1 LEKIRLGQTNLI
13 VSKLGFGGAPLEKS
27 SEEEAVAAVKRCI
40 EHGITF
46 FDTATEY
53 HSEPWIGKAIAG
65 QRDKLVISTK
75 CECKDNGY
83 VENNIKQSLKDLG
96 IKYIDL
102 YHFHCVSDIETYARA
117 TAPDGPLA
125 VVRQAQK
132 AGLISHIGITTHS
145 LEIAR
150 LAIKSSIFET
160 IMLALNCVYP
170 QAAEEMLP
178 LCRQYDVG
186 FIAMK
191 PLGAGRIP
199 NIPLAFK
206 FLAQYPDIVSIPGIE
221 KAREIDEIIKILQGP
236 LQMTQADKEEILKL
250 RAESKKVVFYLSGG
264 K

>member
-1 LEKIRLGQTNLI
+1 VEKIRLGKTNLR

-27 SEEEAVAAVKRCI
+27 SEAEAIAAVKRCI

-53 HSEPWIGKAIAG
+53 HSEAWIGKAIAG
-65 QRDKLVISTK
+65 QRDKLIISTK
-75 CECKDNGY
+75 CECLDNGY
-83 VENNIKQSLKDLG
+83 VEKNIKQSLKDLS

-102 YHFHCVSDIETYARA
+102 YQFHCVSDAKTYALA
-117 TAPDGPLA
+117 TSEKGPLSII
-125 VVRQAQK
+125 RQAQK
-132 AGLISHIGITTHS
+132 AGLIKHVGITTHS

-150 LAIKSSIFET
+150 EAIKSGIFET

-170 QAAEEMLP
+170 QAADEMLP
-178 LCRQYDVG
+178 LARQNDVG
-186 FIAMK
+186 FLAMK

-206 FLAQYPDIVSIPGIE
+206 FLAQYPDIVTVAGIE
-221 KAREIDEIIKILQGP
+221 KAPEIDEIMKILQSP
-236 LQMTQADKEEILKL
+236 LQITQTDREALLKL
-250 RAESKKVVFYLSGG
+250 RAESKKEVFYLSGG